1 MRSGNTG
8 VAMCLAV
15 LLLAGCNK
23 QPAAKAGAT
32 PADEAPV
39 TSEATVAEG
48 GDGELPAT
56 DEEATPGKIS
66 KRDAI
71 SMGVAMTAVGE
82 LCGVGNALER
92 KAALAAMKAQPG
104 GPSAAE
110 VDMIYAAAIQ
120 QGKAQQAQDPAE
132 FEKNCVGMRKMADP
146 AEVKKME
153 QALKELE
160 AAAAEIE
167 AEAKA
172 E

>member
-1 MRSGNTG
+1 MRAGNTG

-23 QPAAKAGAT
+23 QPAAEAGAP

-48 GDGELPAT
+48 GDGELPET
-56 DEEATPGKIS
+56 DEDVTPGKIS

-82 LCGVGNALER
+82 LCGVGTALER

-104 GPSAAE
+104 GPSSAE
-110 VDMIYAAAIQ
+110 VDMVYAAAIQ
-120 QGKAQQAQDPAE
+120 QGKAQQAQDPAA
-132 FEKNCVGMRKMADP
+132 FEKNCVGMRKMSDP
-146 AEVKKME
+146 EEIRK
-153 QALKELE
+153 LE
-160 AAAAEIE
+160 AAAKKLEDWARQRE
-167 AEAKA
+167 AEAK
-172 E
+172 